1 MVNTFADYKIMI
13 NRKAS
18 NICFISSWEPFN
30 INRLN
35 LYKLFC
41 GINCFTISLCGV
53 VSQFDDGAKEG
64 VLRI

>member
-1 MVNTFADYKIMI
+1 MI
-13 NRKAS
+13 NSKAS

-53 VSQFDDGAKEG
+53 VSQFDDGAKER